1 MKVDKKL
8 LSDSVN
14 SELHRR
20 QFVIGS
26 KPVKYRADWKTVEL
40 DTGCFLS
47 HCPNLPVKSVT
58 DADDVL
64 WHLIGIAVQT
74 EPHRPDP
81 LDEIAC
87 THTAEIPSC
96 YHYWSGRWVLIGNGE
111 VHLDAT
117 GLLGCYYLTN
127 TSSAK
132 RHTPWASSSPALL
145 AEVAGD
151 RVGWEDPHELCR
163 GVGIEWFP
171 LPRTR
176 FASMA
181 HLLPSQVLRLK
192 DGAILKRG
200 LFQNIHS
207 RLSYEQILD
216 KLEVS
221 LLTFMHRIPIK
232 GRTLW
237 LALTGGFDSRLLL
250 AVVSKSGIPVRT
262 YTQEYKEMVLGDRL
276 LPEKIAAIM
285 GLEHVFVQT
294 AKFDKQ
300 KASLY
305 DAHTARSHAELNRDF
320 WARNQWRF
328 ANTGDLILRAL
339 CFEVGR
345 YRYRDKL
352 PDRDLPS
359 PEKLLRAFGEPAVST
374 MKAGMAEWID
384 WVKQTPHEGLAWQD
398 RFHIEQRLAGWLSAG
413 MQSWDMTQVEHLN
426 PISSSN
432 AFELLLKIPAK
443 LRANGQHHIDLIRRM
458 APELLKVPINPKSN
472 YFNFLTRLYWRWS
485 EDALF
490 PVKYIRQKIRRKAE
504 AQ

>member
-1 MKVDKKL
+1 MTVDKKL

-26 KPVKYRADWKTVEL
+26 KPVKYRADWRTVEL
-40 DTGCFLS
+40 DSECFLS
-47 HCPNLPVKSVT
+47 HCPNLPVKSSRDT
-58 DADDVL
+58 DGMV

-74 EPHRPDP
+74 EPHRLDP

-87 THTAEIPSC
+87 TPTAEIPSC
-96 YHYWSGRWVLIGNGE
+96 YRYWSGRWVLIGNGE

-151 RVGWEDPHELCR
+151 RVGREDPHELRR
-163 GVGIEWFP
+163 GVGINWFP
-171 LPRTR
+171 LPRSR
-176 FASMA
+176 FSCMA

-192 DGAILKRG
+192 DGAILKRL
-200 LFQNIHS
+200 LFKDIS
-207 RLSYEQILD
+207 GVLSYEQILD
-216 KLEVS
+216 RLQVS
-221 LLTFMHRIPIK
+221 LLTFMHRMPIK
-232 GRTLW
+232 GRTVW

-262 YTQEYKEMVLGDRL
+262 YTQEYKGMSLGDRL
-276 LPEKIAAIM
+276 LPEKIAAIV
-285 GLEHVFVQT
+285 GLEHVFVRT

-300 KASLY
+300 KAALY
-305 DAHTARSHAELNRDF
+305 DAHTARSHAERDRDF

-328 ANTGDLILRAL
+328 ANKGDLILRAS

-345 YRYRDKL
+345 YLYRDKL
-352 PDRDLPS
+352 PGRDLPS

-398 RFHIEQRLAGWLSAG
+398 RFHIEQRLAGWLSSD
-413 MQSWDMTQVEHLN
+413 MQSWDLTHVDHLN

-432 AFELLLKIPAK
+432 AFELLLKIPPK
-443 LRANGQHHIDLIRRM
+443 LRAKGQHHIDIIRRI
-458 APELLKVPINPKSN
+458 APELLKVPVNPTGN
-472 YFNFLTRLYWRWS
+472 YFNLLTKLYWHWA

-490 PVKYIRQKIRRKAE
+490 PIKYVRRRMRKKAGG
-504 AQ
+504 